1 MLYFHINLSNC
12 LLFHSNYFFPV
23 FLSLKKLHYDY
34 SVTNKRLNL
43 NNPEINLPIYYCK
56 SPFFLHIPGENLYPK
71 NLDLTNI
78 SFFCN
83 SSCFSGSPP
92 VFSSMHELIILRSR
106 SITLVP
112 SVSIQIILSAE
123 VLNNNAWDQKAKG
136 TEKCSRLVMRV
147 SILHFKKWYPL
158 NWFPSAKELN
168 ILLEKVM

>member
-1 MLYFHINLSNC
+1 MVYSTLVTKHKTKYNINYMGEEGGSRDFCFNKCYIFISIYQITFYFIL
-12 LLFHSNYFFPV
+12 FPV

-92 VFSSMHELIILRSR
+92 VFSSMHEFIILRSR
-106 SITLVP
+106 SITLVS
-112 SVSIQIILSAE
+112 SVSIQIISLCRG
-123 VLNNNAWDQKAKG
+123 L
-136 TEKCSRLVMRV
+136 
-147 SILHFKKWYPL
+147 
-158 NWFPSAKELN
+158 
-168 ILLEKVM
+168 

>member
-1 MLYFHINLSNC
+1 MGEEGGSRDFCFNKCYIFISIYQITFYFIL
-12 LLFHSNYFFPV
+12 FPV

-92 VFSSMHELIILRSR
+92 VFSSMHEFIILRSR
-106 SITLVP
+106 SITLVS
-112 SVSIQIILSAE
+112 SVWEQKPNAQE
-123 VLNNNAWDQKAKG
+123 KEGQVL
-136 TEKCSRLVMRV
+136 
-147 SILHFKKWYPL
+147 PL
-158 NWFPSAKELN
+158 CCFNCKHTVPISETHVDSSYN
-168 ILLEKVM
+168 Q